1 MGVVTTSK
9 KSHLGLPLDPSR
21 QRSWLKYTNRKEFC
35 MNFKKYSEMELAML
49 ASIATMTEYTAHRI
63 ARENGDL
70 TPVVDEDCISAPE
83 FSYLNKPNAVRP
95 AIRRKETFKK
105 KAEQKTLA
113 QSLGY
118 DLSSE
123 DNSKKVRDLLSS
135 NHSDNA
141 YFKGYK
147 AEKKYMS
154 IKEET
159 NLMEQEEMEKAR
171 EAMLGE
177 HKAALSAIS
186 DSIASMNSELESYDS
201 TIEAWENDY
210 KELEELL
217 ELLSEKLNDAK
228 LKRNG
233 VKKAISQKV
242 IEKDILEEVQRR
254 ERISKF
260 GW

>member
-1 MGVVTTSK
+1 MS
-9 KSHLGLPLDPSR
+9 
-21 QRSWLKYTNRKEFC
+21 
-35 MNFKKYSEMELAML
+35 FKKYTEMELAML
-49 ASIATMTEYTAHRI
+49 ASIATMTEHTAHRI

-70 TPVVDEDCISAPE
+70 IPVVDEDCISAPE
-83 FSYLNKPNAVRP
+83 FSYLKKPNAVRH

-105 KAEQKTLA
+105 KVERKELA
-113 QSLGY
+113 QNLGY

-123 DNSKKVRDLLSS
+123 DNSKKVRDLLSA
-135 NHSDNA
+135 NHTDRS
-141 YFKGYK
+141 YFQGCKTENK
-147 AEKKYMS
+147 HMN
-154 IKEET
+154 IQKEMD
-159 NLMEQEEMEKAR
+159 LMEQEEMEEAR

-177 HKAALSAIS
+177 HKTALSAIS
-186 DSIASMNSELESYDS
+186 DTIASMNSELESYDS

-233 VKKAISQKV
+233 IKKAISQKV
-242 IEKDILEEVQRR
+242 IEKDILEEDQRR
-254 ERISKF
+254 ERISRF